1 MQKRTKTAA
10 ELEIEDCPSYN
21 DLIETHIKLIRQMRE
36 KVSAPVDTM
45 GCHMLADGKADPK
58 TNRFQT
64 LVALM
69 LSSQTKDQITA
80 EAMERLKK
88 EGCTVEN
95 FITMTEKRLEDLLK
109 PVGFYRRKAQYLK
122 RVALI
127 LRDEYGGD
135 IPNTF
140 ESLCSLPGVGPK
152 MSNLA
157 LQIAFGKVEGIAV
170 DTHVHR
176 IANRLKWVNTNT
188 PEQTEQ
194 SLKELLPKSEWGA
207 INKLLVGFG
216 QTICLPVHPKCDEC
230 ISQKLCPWI
239 DLLICLTTWPNTNR
253 VQICPRNSNKM
264 SGPETSD
271 DRVAEDQAKKTDLS
285 SKYAQ
290 WERLAKEWEI
300 PEEGESGG
308 VDSMFKKIYRDATDE
323 VEKSGLKDLWALIDP
338 IWKFEKEELVNYM
351 AKRVVFESEDIIAF
365 DKPFQLAVSS
375 GPKDQA
381 QLDRIFQLLK
391 ERIAPGIDR
400 LYTVSPLDKSCT
412 GVMIFA
418 KSRLKQ
424 LELKAL
430 LAEDKFLF
438 RFRCLCKNIPEEDKA
453 RISIPL
459 IKVLKGSNMKLCPL
473 IGTASRY
480 EKVYHLNTDFKLV
493 NECKPVHCSVVD
505 AFVRRSLAHLVRS
518 HLYYGLNCPIV
529 GDQKYTKAH
538 KASNPVLPMA
548 LSPNAMTALSL
559 RKNDLRKMPMF
570 MHCAVVHVP
579 ETKSQKM
586 VLIRSEM
593 PSFFV
598 HALKRLR
605 LLKK

>member
-1 MQKRTKTAA
+1 
-10 ELEIEDCPSYN
+10 
-21 DLIETHIKLIRQMRE
+21 MRE

-95 FITMTEKRLEDLLK
+95 FITITEKRLEDLLK

-216 QTICLPVHPKCDEC
+216 QTICLPVHPKSSE
-230 ISQKLCPWI
+230 LVH
-239 DLLICLTTWPNTNR
+239 T
-253 VQICPRNSNKM
+253 NSNKM
-264 SGPETSD
+264 SGPETSGNK
-271 DRVAEDQAKKTDLS
+271 VAEDQAKKTDLG

-290 WERLAKEWEI
+290 WELLAKDWETQ
-300 PEEGESGG
+300 EEESGG
-308 VDSMFKKIYRDATDE
+308 VDTKKIYRDADDE
-323 VEKSGLKDLWALIDP
+323 VERNGLKELWALVDP
-338 IWKFEKEELVNYM
+338 IWKFNKEELVDYM
-351 AKRVVFESEDIIAF
+351 AKRVIFESEDIIAF
-365 DKPFQLAVSS
+365 DKPFQLAIAS

-381 QLDRIFQLLK
+381 QLDRILQSLK
-391 ERIAPGIDR
+391 ERVAPGIDR
-400 LYTVSPLDKSCT
+400 LHIVSPLDKDCS
-412 GVMIFA
+412 GVIIYA
-418 KSRLKQ
+418 K
-424 LELKAL
+424 
-430 LAEDKFLF
+430 
-438 RFRCLCKNIPEEDKA
+438 
-453 RISIPL
+453 
-459 IKVLKGSNMKLCPL
+459 
-473 IGTASRY
+473 
-480 EKVYHLNTDFKLV
+480 
-493 NECKPVHCSVVD
+493 
-505 AFVRRSLAHLVRS
+505 
-518 HLYYGLNCPIV
+518 
-529 GDQKYTKAH
+529 
-538 KASNPVLPMA
+538 
-548 LSPNAMTALSL
+548 
-559 RKNDLRKMPMF
+559 
-570 MHCAVVHVP
+570 
-579 ETKSQKM
+579 
-586 VLIRSEM
+586 
-593 PSFFV
+593 
-598 HALKRLR
+598 
-605 LLKK
+605 